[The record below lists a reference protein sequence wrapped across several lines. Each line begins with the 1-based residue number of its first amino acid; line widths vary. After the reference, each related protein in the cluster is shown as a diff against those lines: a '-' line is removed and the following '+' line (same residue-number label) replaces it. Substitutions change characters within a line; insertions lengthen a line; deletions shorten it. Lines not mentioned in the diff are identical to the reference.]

1 MRAVTRVHDRPI
13 KCGAGGDVDSGRF
26 PAAPADPRAVA
37 PSLAIQRA
45 SLDEQK
51 RELLIQEIAPM
62 IGCSDKSL
70 TDAADCSHVISHS
83 LRSAVRDSGA
93 PAAGGADTVLGD
105 PKTQLVAE
113 VRRAIEAF
121 PPLALEQRARLTRIL
136 VSDGV
141 DIQHGAA

>member
-1 MRAVTRVHDRPI
+1 VRAVTRVHDRPI
-13 KCGAGGDVDSGRF
+13 KCGDGEEVDSGRF

-37 PSLAIQRA
+37 SGLAIQRA
-45 SLDEQK
+45 SLHEQK

-83 LRSAVRDSGA
+83 LRSAVRDGRA
-93 PAAGGADTVLGD
+93 PAAGGADTVLAD
-105 PKTQLVAE
+105 PKTRLAAE
-113 VRRAIEAF
+113 VQRAIETF
-121 PPLALEQRARLTRIL
+121 PPLTLEQRARLTRIL
-136 VSDGV
+136 VADGV